1 MDHFKSDLRKVIVK
15 PMDQRRRT
23 DATRKTGAPDTRYG
37 IAPPAALLTARGAT
51 NDAGKLR
58 LYLFSEAVRTFTG
71 LL

>member
-15 PMDQRRRT
+15 TMAQRRR
-23 DATRKTGAPDTRYG
+23 TGAPDTRYG
-37 IAPPAALLTARGAT
+37 IAPLAALLTACGAT